1 MPLFRSR
8 AAEKAEDTKAKLDVA
23 RAQIRLLEHELALA
37 EQTEAERAASAR
49 ADAER
54 SRWRA
59 IRHEI
64 NALLKAAL
72 EFEVGYA
79 RCVSAFDRMVAAG
92 DSAKKLL
99 RLTSREEQW
108 LADAMAA
115 SALRSAA
122 LRDMGRQGYRPPHL
136 HMASAPGATVGGI
149 GHHGDAESPER
160 ITSLSQSLRQVL
172 LRQYDCLAARTA
184 SLAREYAEHSTPDVE
199 HASTDALRADA
210 ENDDGRVVEHT
221 VNPRS
226 GTKQ

>member
-37 EQTEAERAASAR
+37 EQTEAERAATAR
-49 ADAER
+49 ANAER

-92 DSAKKLL
+92 DNAKKLL

-108 LADAMAA
+108 L
-115 SALRSAA
+115 
-122 LRDMGRQGYRPPHL
+122 
-136 HMASAPGATVGGI
+136 GAFLG
-149 GHHGDAESPER
+149 
-160 ITSLSQSLRQVL
+160 
-172 LRQYDCLAARTA
+172 LACV
-184 SLAREYAEHSTPDVE
+184 DV
-199 HASTDALRADA
+199 
-210 ENDDGRVVEHT
+210 VVEEQLVGSVREQHGNLT
-221 VNPRS
+221 GP
-226 GTKQ
+226 G